1 MSAHTTIFPSDN
13 VIYQVLQLL
22 AHSYLILKFSS
33 QQGGSCFSGRLSALT
48 SHPVPEQCRQEPP
61 ANLKNQ
67 IKFKRQLS
75 VCQAISGSHF
85 FAAGIIFSLYR
96 EPKQIH
102 SIHSIPTAL
111 NFCFTDVI
119 MESLIA
125 TVLMC
130 KSLNHLLQCH
140 RRLPC
145 CRIQVLAKVRKQYY
159 YKRTI
164 TYEFTVAFA
173 HYIRKSTVTS
183 TSQPH

>member
-1 MSAHTTIFPSDN
+1 MSAHTTILPSDN

-67 IKFKRQLS
+67 IKFKQQLS

-85 FAAGIIFSLYR
+85 FLQQVSFLAYTGSPSR
-96 EPKQIH
+96 
-102 SIHSIPTAL
+102 STAFIAFLQTL

-119 MESLIA
+119 MLSWNF
-125 TVLMC
+125 
-130 KSLNHLLQCH
+130 S
-140 RRLPC
+140 
-145 CRIQVLAKVRKQYY
+145 
-159 YKRTI
+159 
-164 TYEFTVAFA
+164 
-173 HYIRKSTVTS
+173 
-183 TSQPH
+183 